1 ACARKSDAGPPCG
14 RLVDPEGRPRR
25 RAWMY
30 ELSTKGFLQHAA
42 VVSGYFPAVSE
53 GNDVI
58 VLDKDEPD
66 APERYRF
73 TFPRQQRDKRLC
85 LADFYRSRESVIE
98 NGEIGRAHV

>member
-1 ACARKSDAGPPCG
+1 SDDGPTDG
-14 RLVDPEGRPRR
+14 ALVEAEGRPRL
-25 RAWMY
+25 RAWVE
-30 ELSTKGFLQHAA
+30 ELSTKGILQHAA

-58 VLDKDEPD
+58 VLDKDEPN